1 MMYSRKFGVDLPA
14 GYGGVALREQR
25 QQAREQDGQR
35 VEESDAQREEEPRKQ
50 MPPLDGR
57 PFSNHEPQGAA
68 PSLSRAQEEESRR
81 PRYPLY
87 EGREWDPPYSKDRP
101 PREERG
107 NFDGGRSEEKTG
119 GLLSSL
125 FSLAGKSFT
134 MEDIVLAGLILLLL
148 NEKGGKEGVD
158 SELLLILGLLL
169 MSGKG

>member
-1 MMYSRKFGVDLPA
+1 MMYSRKFGGMDLPA

-25 QQAREQDGQR
+25 QQAEAQERQRGQEDVSEGEGRFQNRAHSSSGAPDFDRGEEQAKRSAFTG
-35 VEESDAQREEEPRKQ
+35 
-50 MPPLDGR
+50 
-57 PFSNHEPQGAA
+57 
-68 PSLSRAQEEESRR
+68 QEEEGRR

-87 EGREWDPPYSKDRP
+87 ESREEPSFDDRP
-101 PREERG
+101 PRRG
-107 NFDGGRSEEKTG
+107 GSGGQGGRSEEKTG

-148 NEKGGKEGVD
+148 NEKEGKDGVD

>member
-1 MMYSRKFGVDLPA
+1 MYSRKFGVDLPA

-25 QQAREQDGQR
+25 QQAREQEGQR
-35 VEESDAQREEEPRKQ
+35 GEEPDAQREGEDPRKTT
-50 MPPLDGR
+50 PSYDGR
-57 PFSNHEPQGAA
+57 PFLTHSHKDAD
-68 PSLSRAQEEESRR
+68 PSLLRGQEEENRC

-87 EGREWDPPYSKDRP
+87 EGREWEPPYSKDRA

-107 NFDGGRSEEKTG
+107 SFEGGRSEEKTG

-134 MEDIVLAGLILLLL
+134 MEDIILAGLILLLL
-148 NEKGGKEGVD
+148 NEKGGKDGVD